1 MSVDKEAEQKSETG
15 ELHLKTLSEVELR
28 QQYQIKISN
37 SFAALENLN
46 NSEDINRPWQ
56 NVKENLGLYEH
67 T

>member
-1 MSVDKEAEQKSETG
+1 VSVDKEAEQKSETG

-46 NSEDINRPWQ
+46 NSEDINRP
-56 NVKENLGLYEH
+56 
-67 T
+67 